1 MIFVSDCCETPGHS
15 SSKTSLIFFECDP
28 GAAEYQAELPRET
41 YGRKLLVNS
50 KWKENKPVSL
60 GL

>member
-50 KWKENKPVSL
+50 K
-60 GL
+60 